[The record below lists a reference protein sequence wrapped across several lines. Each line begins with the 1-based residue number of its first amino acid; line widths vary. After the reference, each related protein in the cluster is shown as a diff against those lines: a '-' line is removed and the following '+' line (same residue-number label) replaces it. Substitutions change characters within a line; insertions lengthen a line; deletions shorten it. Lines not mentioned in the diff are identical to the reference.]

1 VSSIKGKPAPYPET
15 LFPAVVELIGN
26 GRNATAASK
35 WVVHANRNSAYLFY
49 GLHSAD
55 VESPE
60 QMDLFDSWNEKKHVR
75 WLATYHLSEKNR
87 LVTLT
92 ALANVRHR
100 STALP
105 TSAQFAL
112 VLMSRKRR
120 NDVLNDMLDW
130 YPQWVSN
137 KGRFWADVLCWWRI
151 GAALFGGLLD
161 FAGRVAEVVGKFR
174 GAK

>member
-1 VSSIKGKPAPYPET
+1 
-15 LFPAVVELIGN
+15 
-26 GRNATAASK
+26 
-35 WVVHANRNSAYLFY
+35 
-49 GLHSAD
+49 
-55 VESPE
+55 
-60 QMDLFDSWNEKKHVR
+60 MDLFDSWNEKKHVR